1 MGVALAG
8 MGSCGISNEERFQRS
23 VESMEEVARTTGP
36 GDRTKETPREI
47 GLFVFED
54 VFRDGDRVYF
64 KLGADMA
71 GTDPYGYVWS
81 PKSPPTD
88 DPEDA
93 AASSFEHVHGPWY
106 RWSDS
111 Y

>member
-1 MGVALAG
+1 
-8 MGSCGISNEERFQRS
+8 
-23 VESMEEVARTTGP
+23 MEEVARTAGP
-36 GDRTKETPREI
+36 GDRTKEEPQEI
-47 GLFVFED
+47 GMFLFED

-64 KLGADMA
+64 KLGDSSMP
-71 GTDPYGYVWS
+71 GIDPYGYVWS

-93 AASSFEHVHGPWY
+93 AASLFEHVQGPWY